1 MEMVLSGELCALLKW
16 FNLDNNSGLR
26 KIFCSS
32 NQLTAL
38 LTLVTKVFYIN
49 IRYYPYLNPPIIDA
63 SGSIYQA
70 PREIYLFLPHAL
82 RCWFVDMGSCLQL
95 LRCGTDQEP
104 QRVLHGSVCVSVQ
117 HCRKHE
123 RVLVVYPLR

>member
-1 MEMVLSGELCALLKW
+1 MEMVLSGELYALLKW

-32 NQLTAL
+32 NRSTTL
-38 LTLVTKVFYIN
+38 LKFFYLN
-49 IRYYPYLNPPIIDA
+49 IHYYSYLNPSVIDA

-70 PREIYLFLPHAL
+70 PREIYPFLPHAL
-82 RCWFVDMGSCLQL
+82 RCWFVDMGSYLQL
-95 LRCGTDQEP
+95 LRCGIDQEP
-104 QRVLHGSVCVSVQ
+104 QRVLHGSVCVSDQ